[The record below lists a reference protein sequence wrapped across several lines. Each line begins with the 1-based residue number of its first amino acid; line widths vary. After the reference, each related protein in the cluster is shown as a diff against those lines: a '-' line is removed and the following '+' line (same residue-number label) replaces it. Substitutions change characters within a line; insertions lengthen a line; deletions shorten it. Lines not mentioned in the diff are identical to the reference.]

1 MQADEVPLLKD
12 YGTYSTSLPV
22 RELRNGEALALHQ
35 LLFYVTTSDLDA
47 FAKRMGADVELR
59 KSVDYIAAASH
70 SGKSASVLVGFLRAM
85 EQNTVDGQR
94 SMNFS
99 HYLYMPFA
107 NNGGNNHD
115 SVDEDQL
122 ERACGKSTKLRE
134 TLGASYMRDCFKAQA
149 FGQRFRFLRRLLH
162 LHCEPTRYLQDW
174 KPALRNFNTTKK
186 LLQKDIF
193 TFMQRNPSGTLL
205 VHVDEHRCMC
215 PDAHFRKGAMRV
227 LAELPGVQ
235 VLATYTDIPPLPQ
248 QKSSETCRRP
258 IACLLPDVG
267 TIMKGRLPM
276 QGIVENEAIQL
287 RVATL
292 RVTLGLALQKLLLAG
307 LHFESSK
314 IDQLLKDLK
323 ETLRNADNDVQG
335 LEQCIQ
341 DCNKKWM
348 DDSAE
353 EQTSLV
359 DLLCGIRENDRRV
372 QEKRFPQVVALE
384 DILTAPLEVLLR
396 DGDDDSLSPANMLH
410 VSCQKLFRQALT
422 TSPRAAVTAGK
433 ILEYAYLWALACRS
447 YKFSRLDFDE
457 LLVPFQCKDVQL
469 GYIFQENKS
478 LDSAKVA
485 EMQTATL
492 YYAQGNHPCADMFFK
507 DDAGALYLVDVGGTS
522 EMSKAQKKIQKM
534 DEVLMNESLRDDL
547 QVAVVKGVVLLPNIE
562 SIKASVTISAIAIT
576 RARARKLL
584 GGLAQLLAWLPT
596 V

>member
-1 MQADEVPLLKD
+1 FAICHVAAMK
-12 YGTYSTSLPV
+12 
-22 RELRNGEALALHQ
+22 RNAKKHP
-35 LLFYVTTSDLDA
+35 YSDLDA
-47 FAKRMGADVELR
+47 FAARIAADEQR
-59 KSVDYIAAASH
+59 PTAAYIAAASH
-70 SGKSASVLVGFLRAM
+70 SGKSASVLVGFLRAI
-85 EQNTVDGQR
+85 EQNTVDGQL
-94 SMNFS
+94 SMNLS
-99 HYLYMPFA
+99 HYLHMPFA
-107 NNGGNNHD
+107 NNSGNNHD
-115 SVDEDQL
+115 SIDEDQL
-122 ERACGKSTKLRE
+122 EKACGKRTKLRE
-134 TLGASYMRDCFKAQA
+134 ALGASYMRDCFKAQA

-174 KPALRNFNTTKK
+174 KPLWNFNTTKK
-186 LLQKDIF
+186 LLQKDISTF
-193 TFMQRNPSGTLL
+193 TQRNPSGTLL

-215 PDAHFRKGAMRV
+215 PDPHFRKGAMRV

-258 IACLLPDVG
+258 IVCLLPDVG
-267 TIMKGRLPM
+267 TIMKRRLPM

-307 LHFESSK
+307 LPLESSK
-314 IDQLLKDLK
+314 IDQFLKDLK

-341 DCNKKWM
+341 DCNKTWM

-359 DLLCGIRENDRRV
+359 DLLCSIKENDRRV
-372 QEKRFPQVVALE
+372 QEKRFPQVVALG

-410 VSCQKLFRQALT
+410 VSCQKIFRQALT

-433 ILEYAYLWALACRS
+433 ILEYAYLWTLACRS

-457 LLVPFQCKDVQL
+457 LLVPFQCKNVQP

-507 DDAGALYLVDVGGTS
+507 DGAGALYLVDVGGTS

-534 DEVLMNESLRDDL
+534 DEVLMNESL
-547 QVAVVKGVVLLPNIE
+547 A
-562 SIKASVTISAIAIT
+562 
-576 RARARKLL
+576 
-584 GGLAQLLAWLPT
+584 
-596 V
+596 